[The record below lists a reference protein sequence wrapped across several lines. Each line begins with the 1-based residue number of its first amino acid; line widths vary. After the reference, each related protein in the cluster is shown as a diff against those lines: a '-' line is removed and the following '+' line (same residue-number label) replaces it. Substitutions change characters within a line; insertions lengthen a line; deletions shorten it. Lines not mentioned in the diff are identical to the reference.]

1 MELSEDKRLL
11 WCGEF
16 PDAVIKLCVRVRG
29 RRREQL

>member
-16 PDAVIKLCVRVRG
+16 PDAVIKLCVHARS
-29 RRREQL
+29 RRRGQL